1 MEVAGNC
8 GEEKG
13 MSKCMVV
20 GKHRDHSGSCGHIIL
35 VVK

>member
-13 MSKCMVV
+13 MSKGMEV
-20 GKHRDHSGSCGHIIL
+20 GKYRQYPGNYGHKIL
-35 VVK
+35 VLE